1 MEEISSHIL
10 DIVMTVISSALFGL
24 IGFVWKISH
33 KVSTL
38 EREVQ
43 NLERRL
49 KGIESQTKHDV
60 DYLMG
65 KLDAHNDKMYSIVKN
80 KRD

>member
-33 KVSTL
+33 KVSTQ
-38 EREVQ
+38 EKEIQ
-43 NLERRL
+43 GL
-49 KGIESQTKHDV
+49 KSIINADKVQTKHDL
-60 DYLMG
+60 DYLMN
-65 KLDAHNDKMYSIVKN
+65 KLDAHNDKMYSIVRNRK
-80 KRD
+80 D